1 MCAFTSSHACDVC
14 ALRNVAHKRGL
25 EWNLLRI
32 DAVRLFAVAEFREG
46 ETVDNKRHRPEL
58 DKYDV
63 AILSALAM
71 NTRLTTVELSQK
83 VHLSRTA
90 VSRRIA
96 ALKRM
101 NVLNDAGDV
110 LNYESMGFKVRASVE
125 ISAPGQ
131 SVSTLKRKL
140 LQCPEVLSVAVMAG
154 DGLLCLDV
162 IAVDMEHLHGFI
174 ESLQKSGD
182 TTTKIIFAEEKSH
195 LTLVE
200 RMRRLSE
207 ETAVGLVRG

>member
-1 MCAFTSSHACDVC
+1 MKGN
-14 ALRNVAHKRGL
+14 LRQIR
-25 EWNLLRI
+25 
-32 DAVRLFAVAEFREG
+32 AVRIIAVAEIRKG
-46 ETVDNKRHRPEL
+46 ETVGNKKYRSEL

-63 AILSALAM
+63 AILSALAI

-90 VSRRIA
+90 VSRRIT

-101 NVLNDAGDV
+101 NVLNDSGDV
-110 LNYESMGFKVRASVE
+110 LNYESMGFKVRANVE
-125 ISAPGQ
+125 ITAPGQ
-131 SVSTLKRKL
+131 PASILKASL
-140 LQCPEVLSVAVMAG
+140 LQRPEVLSVAVMAG

-174 ESLQKSGD
+174 ESLQETGD
-182 TTTKIIFAEEKSH
+182 TTTKIVFAEEKSQ
-195 LTLVE
+195 LTLIE

-207 ETAVGLVRG
+207 ESVVGLVRG